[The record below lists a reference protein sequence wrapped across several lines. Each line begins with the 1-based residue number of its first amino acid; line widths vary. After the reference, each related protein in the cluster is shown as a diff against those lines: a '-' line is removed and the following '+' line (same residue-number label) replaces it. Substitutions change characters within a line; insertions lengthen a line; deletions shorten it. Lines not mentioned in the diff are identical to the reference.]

1 MTSGKDLV
9 RPYRGRPMFVG
20 VVLTGFEG
28 DWITKGSCYV
38 CEAPHEIAR
47 CSKRQRGICED
58 DGVIIGQAGQEH
70 ATKAWQGASLAC
82 CRNAKACESRQ
93 RRILDF
99 WKLQTG
105 ERLD

>member
-20 VVLTGFEG
+20 VMLTGFGG

-38 CEAPHEIAR
+38 CESPHEIAR
-47 CSKRQRGICED
+47 CSKCQCGICED
-58 DGVIIGQAGQEH
+58 DGVVIGQAGQED

-99 WKLQTG
+99 WQLQTG